1 MSFVSDFKKIDEGV
15 FLPVV
20 DAELLE
26 AVDGEVL
33 EAGDVEDAD
42 VVGGAL
48 EGDALVD
55 LGHDVVE
62 EARVR
67 RLGQCVPIWESGGL
81 IEISL
86 VW

>member
-1 MSFVSDFKKIDEGV
+1 MIDV
-15 FLPVV
+15 PVV

-62 EARVR
+62 EARVG
-67 RLGQCVPIWESGGL
+67 RLGQRVPVWESGGL
-81 IEISL
+81 IEISQ
-86 VW
+86 VCSSD

>member
-1 MSFVSDFKKIDEGV
+1 MLTYI
-15 FLPVV
+15 PVV
-20 DAELLE
+20 DAKLLE

-42 VVGGAL
+42 VVRGAL

-62 EARVR
+62 EAGV
-67 RLGQCVPIWESGGL
+67 GGL
-81 IEISL
+81 GE
-86 VW
+86 